1 MAFHRQGLLYH
12 DAQNLRVF
20 SVELGSACTTS
31 SSHLAWRQASF
42 TIQATV
48 RAMGQYRARDLLS
61 VPGLISLTRV
71 PLAAAFVLV
80 VGPWERVGILA
91 ASGISDLLDGWYA
104 RRFGCATPT
113 GAALD
118 PVTDKI
124 FVTTVVVTLIL
135 EGALPLWAIVVL
147 SLRDIAELPL
157 VVRFVTNRKAR
168 QARAEH
174 PKANLGGKLAT
185 LAQFVAIAA
194 AMLGAPMIE
203 LYLAVAGIV
212 GVVAAVGYWRA
223 WGQ

>member
-1 MAFHRQGLLYH
+1 
-12 DAQNLRVF
+12 
-20 SVELGSACTTS
+20 
-31 SSHLAWRQASF
+31 
-42 TIQATV
+42 
-48 RAMGQYRARDLLS
+48 MGQYRARDVVS
-61 VPGLISLTRV
+61 IPGLISLTRV

-80 VGPWERVGILA
+80 TGSWARVAILA
-91 ASGISDLLDGWYA
+91 VSGLSDLLDGWYA

-135 EGALPLWAIVVL
+135 EGAMPLWAVAVL
-147 SLRDIAELPL
+147 SLRDVAELPL
-157 VVRFVTNRKAR
+157 VVRFVTNRHARKAR
-168 QARAEH
+168 ADH

-194 AMLGAPMIE
+194 AMLEWRPIE
-203 LYLAVAGIV
+203 LYLALAGAV

-223 WGQ
+223 YGR